1 MTKTLR
7 SPEIAE
13 VESKMDSNTQV
24 GPDTDSSSDE
34 LRRARLARGRVRLA
48 RVRSSRSRGQGVRAA
63 RRGRRQIT
71 VDRRD
76 AVAARNIQLQ
86 ERIHNMPED
95 SLRDLMFQLCQRN
108 PSLVFDVLEES
119 SRAQGGGHHS
129 PARVQGQPD
138 WCTCS
143 YCREMPTQVER
154 VCCGQT
160 EQNCFSRLRDFDI
173 VVLDELILHVARAY
187 RQEIF
192 AIQDDD
198 DYNRANR
205 HAGYRQYTL
214 WQHGHLGAGHRRPI
228 PSCCVWKI
236 RDKYPNAFGQ
246 YRGYVPGRLG

>member
-7 SPEIAE
+7 SPEKAE
-13 VESKMDSNTQV
+13 VKSKMDSNTQV
-24 GPDTDSSSDE
+24 GPDTDSNSDE
-34 LRRARLARGRVRLA
+34 PRSARLARGRVRHA
-48 RVRSSRSRGQGVRAA
+48 RVRYGRSRGQGAHA
-63 RRGRRQIT
+63 GRRDRRQTT

-86 ERIHNMPED
+86 ERIHNMPEYN
-95 SLRDLMFQLCQRN
+95 LRDIKFQLCR
-108 PSLVFDVLEES
+108 
-119 SRAQGGGHHS
+119 RAQGGGHHPP

-138 WCTCS
+138 CCCCS
-143 YCREMPTQVER
+143 YCREMPTQLEL

-173 VVLDELILHVARAY
+173 VVLDELILHVARVY
-187 RQEIF
+187 RQDIF

-198 DYNRANR
+198 DYKRPNR

-214 WQHGHLGAGHRRPI
+214 WQHGNLGAGHHRPI
-228 PSCCVWKI
+228 PSCCVWKT

-246 YRGYVPGRLG
+246 YRGYVPDRLG